1 MSPATVLQICR
12 NGRNGVDD
20 CCCEEKLH
28 LLFEYRSATKLYS
41 ARVDLMA
48 EMASGLLANAEFA
61 WLNKI
66 VNQAHQKCIEARE
79 HFFKHAKEHGC

>member
-1 MSPATVLQICR
+1 
-12 NGRNGVDD
+12 
-20 CCCEEKLH
+20 
-28 LLFEYRSATKLYS
+28 
-41 ARVDLMA
+41 MA
-48 EMASGLLANAEFA
+48 EMAGGLLANAEFA